1 MASTPQGM
9 QAEEEFIRNLRS
21 TFVQEANEFIEACE
35 ESFMSLED
43 PAQRTEAL
51 ADIFRAYHTVKG
63 SAATINC
70 EDLASFAHAA
80 EDCLAVFR
88 KNPDALTAQASKILL
103 HTNDMIRLRLGTI
116 EKLPQNDPSWET
128 GEVRA
133 ALLALIESVESQQD
147 SGAQATPTFEFA
159 SPEGKE
165 TGLSKSPD
173 RPAHKPALALKIDAA
188 RVDSVMDMVGE
199 LVVIKSQIAE
209 GLAALQLDPRIR
221 TLIGQLDKSVREL
234 HERTLS
240 MRMISLKSTFQKLQR
255 AVKDV
260 AGKLGK
266 EVHFEVH
273 GEDTEIDRAMVERIA
288 DPLMHLCRNSVDH
301 GLEGKDDRV
310 AKRKNPSGNLA
321 LRAFRKGETVVIEVQ
336 DDGRGIDKHAVVRKA
351 IERGMLPKDSDP
363 EKVPDREA
371 FGLIFLPGF
380 STSAKITDI
389 SGRGVGLDVVK
400 SNINAINGT
409 IEIESRKGEGTLFRL
424 GLPLTTAITDGIVV
438 SVSDK
443 PYILPLETVIGFHET
458 HSAHFVRIDPKTRL
472 VKIKDIH
479 YPYVRLGDFV
489 GVEQSGESGLIVLIE
504 AMGKQL
510 ALLVDR
516 VLGKTQVVLKPI
528 GTGVGSTEGL
538 GGAAVM
544 GNGKVALIIDV
555 SGLASLSEK
564 AQLAASQYLHNEAA

>member
-1 MASTPQGM
+1 MASGPQ
-9 QAEEEFIRNLRS
+9 ADEEFIRILRS
-21 TFVQEANEFIEACE
+21 TFVGEANEFIEACE
-35 ESFMSLED
+35 ESLMNLDD

-63 SAATINC
+63 SAATISC

-88 KNPDALTAQASKILL
+88 KNPDALTPNATKILL
-103 HTNDMIRLRLGTI
+103 LANDMIRMRLGSV
-116 EKLPQNDPSWET
+116 EEHPQKDPNWET
-128 GEVRA
+128 AEVRK
-133 ALLALIESVESQQD
+133 ALLSLIETVEGQQNSVDAVSQNFDLASIAKKD
-147 SGAQATPTFEFA
+147 S
-159 SPEGKE
+159 
-165 TGLSKSPD
+165 SKVGD
-173 RPAHKPALALKIDAA
+173 RPTVKPSLALKIDAA
-188 RVDSVMDMVGE
+188 RVDSVMDIVGE

-209 GLAALQLDPRIR
+209 GLVSLQLDPRIR
-221 TLIGQLDKSVREL
+221 TLIGQLDKNVREL

-240 MRMISLKSTFQKLQR
+240 MRMISLKGTFQKLQR

-260 AGKLGK
+260 AQKLDK
-266 EVHFEVH
+266 DVSFEVH

-301 GLEGKDDRV
+301 GLEGKDDRI
-310 AKRKNPSGNLA
+310 AKKKNSSGHIS
-321 LRAFRKGETVVIEVQ
+321 LRAFRKGETVIIEVE

-351 IERGMLPKDSDP
+351 IERGLLPKESDP
-363 EKVPDREA
+363 DKVPDREA

-400 SNINAINGT
+400 SNINAISGS
-409 IEIESRKGEGTLFRL
+409 IDIESKKNEGTLFRL
-424 GLPLTTAITDGIVV
+424 SLPLTTAITDGIVV
-438 SVSDK
+438 SVNDK

-458 HSAHFVRIDPKTRL
+458 HSAEFVQVDPRMRL
-472 VKIKDIH
+472 VKMKDSH
-479 YPYVRLGDFV
+479 YPFIRLGDFV
-489 GVEQSGESGLIVLIE
+489 GCEQGEDPGLIVLIE
-504 AMGKQL
+504 ALGKQL
-510 ALLVDR
+510 ALQVDR

-528 GTGVGSTEGL
+528 GNGVGSTEGL

-555 SGLASLSEK
+555 AGLAAVSEK
-564 AQLAASQYLHNEAA
+564 TQLAAAKTLEQIAA